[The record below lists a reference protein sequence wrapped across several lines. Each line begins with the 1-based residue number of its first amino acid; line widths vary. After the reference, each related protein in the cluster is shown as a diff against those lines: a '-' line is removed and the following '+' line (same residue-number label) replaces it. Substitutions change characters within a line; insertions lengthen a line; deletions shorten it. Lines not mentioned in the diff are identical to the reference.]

1 MITIWII
8 VFIVALAALVFASD
22 YFVDSSE
29 EIGLGMGISSFVVG
43 MTLVAVGTSLP
54 ELAASIVAVIK
65 DSSELVVA
73 NVVGS
78 NVANIFLVLAVSAI
92 VGKKI
97 LVNNNVLQND
107 LPIFIGSGL
116 ILAVMVW
123 DLHFGLFDAII
134 CLLGLVFYVTYLVK
148 NDSVEVEDVE
158 GEKPKISG
166 KAIAI
171 FVISIVAIPTA
182 AYFTID
188 SVERIGSYFGI
199 ANEVFGLT
207 VIALGTSLPE
217 LFVGIAAVRK
227 KKYDIAIGNVLGS
240 NVFNAFAVMGIP
252 ALAGDLVI
260 PASIKAF
267 ALPLMV
273 IGAFMFF
280 FIIQDKKISK
290 WEGMLLLLFYIFYI
304 GQIIRTN
311 I

>member
-8 VFIVALAALVFASD
+8 VFIVALAALVISSD

-29 EIGLGMGISSFVVG
+29 EIGLGFGISPFVIG

-54 ELAASIVAVIK
+54 ELATSIASVIK
-65 DSSELVVA
+65 GTSEIVIG

-78 NVANIFLVLAVSAI
+78 NVANIFLVLAMSAI
-92 VGKKI
+92 VGKRL

-107 LPIFIGSGL
+107 LPFFIGSGL
-116 ILAVMVW
+116 ILAIMVW
-123 DLHFGLFDAII
+123 DLEFGLFDGVI
-134 CLLGLVFYVTYLVK
+134 CLLGLAFYIIYLVK
-148 NDSVEVEDVE
+148 NDQIDVA
-158 GEKPKISG
+158 EKQEKSKISA

-171 FVISIVAIPTA
+171 FIITFIAIPTA

-188 SVERIGSYFGI
+188 AVEKIGNYFGI

-217 LFVGIAAVRK
+217 LFVCIAAVK
-227 KKYDIAIGNVLGS
+227 KEKYDIAIGNVLGS

-252 ALAGDLVI
+252 ALAGDLII
-260 PASIKAF
+260 PTSIKTF

-273 IGAFMFF
+273 VGAFMFF
-280 FIIQDKKISK
+280 FIIQDRKISK

-311 I
+311 M